1 MNTTTN
7 NHISAYTANTSVINL
22 AFFFETFQDTTVG
35 RSDLTILTIVPP
47 TISAEPYRKAMIA
60 NLFFPRILSLS
71 SSPSIYISNLTATV
85 AAYFALPTVSN
96 VNGKSIFLTHAHYT
110 TVLMNFQPFSQPM
123 LHLGLLVL
131 LLSSITH

>member
-1 MNTTTN
+1 
-7 NHISAYTANTSVINL
+7 
-22 AFFFETFQDTTVG
+22 
-35 RSDLTILTIVPP
+35 
-47 TISAEPYRKAMIA
+47 MIA